1 MATFAQWLRDQPNG
15 DPELQELKNFAS
27 ADAANW
33 PWWSENRADYEAR
46 VQTEP
51 NVADRER
58 LERALATYFARWSQT
73 ARETPQIS
81 FKQQILSFLENNLT
95 NVLLAGFFLVL
106 FLALIWGVF
115 NPSFLNVIAGVE
127 QARGLITFLFAF
139 SAILIIALI
148 AVALFWMDASEIDNR
163 FNRAK
168 DLLTIIIGILGTILG
183 FYYGSL
189 VGGESRLNVAN
200 VALSSAAAKAGEA
213 VQISATIL
221 GGTAPYTY
229 EIQFEDRTGEANTR
243 AIPQTTKSSDSGA
256 IRESVT
262 IPTVG
267 KATAI
272 LFTIVATDTKGA
284 QARASGA
291 IVVEPKS
298 TQ

>member
-1 MATFAQWLRDQPNG
+1 MAH
-15 DPELQELKNFAS
+15 
-27 ADAANW
+27 
-33 PWWSENRADYEAR
+33 
-46 VQTEP
+46 
-51 NVADRER
+51 RER
-58 LERALATYFARWSQT
+58 LVRALATYFARWSQT
-73 ARETPQIS
+73 ARATPPLS
-81 FKQQILSFLENNLT
+81 FKQQILSFLEDNLT

-115 NPSFLNVIAGVE
+115 NSNFLNVIAGVE

-148 AVALFWMDASEIDNR
+148 AVALFWMETSEIDHR

-189 VGGESRLNVAN
+189 AGGESRLHVAN
-200 VALSSAAAKAGEA
+200 VDLSRAVAKPGDT

-229 EIQFEDRTGEANTR
+229 EIQFVDRTGEA
-243 AIPQTTKSSDSGA
+243 QTSAMTQKAKKSDSGA
-256 IRESVT
+256 ITESVQ

-272 LFTIVATDTKGA
+272 LFTIVASDTKGA
-284 QARASGA
+284 QARAASA